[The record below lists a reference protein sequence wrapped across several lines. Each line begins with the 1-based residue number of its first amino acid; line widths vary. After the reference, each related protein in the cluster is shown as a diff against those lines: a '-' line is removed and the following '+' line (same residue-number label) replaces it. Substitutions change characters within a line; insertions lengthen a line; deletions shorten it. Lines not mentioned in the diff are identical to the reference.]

1 MKSRRLKKKTK
12 FKSLATEISR
22 PPLLNIWRES
32 MLLKKMEVK
41 EKIKYKGKG
50 RYSKKDKE
58 KAVNK
63 MGK

>member
-1 MKSRRLKKKTK
+1 
-12 FKSLATEISR
+12 
-22 PPLLNIWRES
+22 
-32 MLLKKMEVK
+32 MEVK